1 MYLIKSHPKAQTMK
15 EVIDTLDFINIK
27 TVRPKTQSQE
37 WEAKPQTRIFAK
49 EVSDKRAVIQ
59 NNSTSGYIFWKKWKD

>member
-1 MYLIKSHPKAQTMK
+1 MK

-49 EVSDKRAVIQ
+49 EVSDKRAVI
-59 NNSTSGYIFWKKWKD
+59 